1 MGDSPLELCKNFFYI
16 RGRVLHTR
24 MPRKVRRQKVRFIDD
39 ERERSL
45 TFSKHRSRIFMAASD
60 LTTLTEADPIIDAL
74 LRGDAPMIFCTSEE
88 QKAKITSLQN
98 ELFQLEKDKV
108 IEEKVNNDSMMQGK
122 EIKETSRM
130 AKYVFGKIGD
140 LDAAELCEMYLEL
153 SKIKKDINNRLSG
166 WH

>member
-1 MGDSPLELCKNFFYI
+1 
-16 RGRVLHTR
+16 
-24 MPRKVRRQKVRFIDD
+24 MPRKVRRPKVRFIDD

-60 LTTLTEADPIIDAL
+60 LTTLTGVRVVVVLESENESFSSFGTLEADPIIDAL
-74 LRGDAPMIFCTSEE
+74 LRGDAPTIFCTSEE

-122 EIKETSRM
+122 DIKETSRM

-140 LDAAELCEMYLEL
+140 LDATELCEMYLEL

-166 WH
+166 WD

>member
-1 MGDSPLELCKNFFYI
+1 MKESV
-16 RGRVLHTR
+16 VLHS
-24 MPRKVRRQKVRFIDD
+24 PSIVLGF
-39 ERERSL
+39 SWLHL
-45 TFSKHRSRIFMAASD
+45 TWPLLPVWELLWCLESENESFSSFG
-60 LTTLTEADPIIDAL
+60 TLEADPIIDAL

-140 LDAAELCEMYLEL
+140 LDATELCEMYLEL

-166 WH
+166 WD